1 MKKETV
7 VKCLGFYLKKTKQT
21 IGRAEAEKRMFAKL
35 ATPRFVADI
44 KPLVSAEA
52 ADQLTEAFIRRS
64 FVAVFHDLVAL
75 LPGAAW
81 DKTPEKLE
89 KLGLSLDDDF
99 Q

>member
-1 MKKETV
+1 
-7 VKCLGFYLKKTKQT
+7 
-21 IGRAEAEKRMFAKL
+21 
-35 ATPRFVADI
+35 
-44 KPLVSAEA
+44 
-52 ADQLTEAFIRRS
+52 
-64 FVAVFHDLVAL
+64 VAVFHDLVAL